1 MSATKGPASNE
12 IKLDQS
18 PTEKIVDDKVSM
30 LIMTG
35 AAVAASYRPCLE
47 EILPRL
53 RDAGVPA
60 ELIHGAIQVGKAVR
74 EKPVAMI
81 EQLTHAFSSAGG
93 RERPAAGGCPA
104 DQLGPGDAYNVTM
117 LVGAGAAMAANCE
130 WCLSQAVP
138 NLIEAGVADADIR
151 RAVQIGQS
159 VKDRASAVMK
169 EAADLMAG
177 TQFLHRPVPESY
189 FVGQPDRTVACC
201 G

>member
-60 ELIHGAIQVGKAVR
+60 ELIHGAIQVGNAIR
-74 EKPVAMI
+74 EKPGVKPI
-81 EQLTHAFSSAGG
+81 
-93 RERPAAGGCPA
+93 
-104 DQLGPGDAYNVTM
+104 
-117 LVGAGAAMAANCE
+117 
-130 WCLSQAVP
+130 LS
-138 NLIEAGVADADIR
+138 
-151 RAVQIGQS
+151 
-159 VKDRASAVMK
+159 
-169 EAADLMAG
+169 
-177 TQFLHRPVPESY
+177 
-189 FVGQPDRTVACC
+189 
-201 G
+201 